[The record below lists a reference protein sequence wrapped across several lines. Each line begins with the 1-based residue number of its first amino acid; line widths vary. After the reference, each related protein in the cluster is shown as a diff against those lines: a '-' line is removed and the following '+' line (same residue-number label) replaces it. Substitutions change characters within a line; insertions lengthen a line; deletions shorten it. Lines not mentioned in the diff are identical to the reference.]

1 MKAIKNRVE
10 QVETL
15 LENATEAERRNTEEA
30 LKIAN
35 EALNISK
42 KHGLDEQVARSQMR
56 IGRCHWI
63 SGDFDAAIT
72 YLNHALEGAMKLED
86 HETKAEALIGLGN
99 VYITMELTDQAIQN
113 YHTALS
119 LVREKGLADQETKI
133 LNNLGTL
140 HEDLHNYHTALEYY
154 RDTYKK
160 AQEISSEYGMAIAH
174 LNMGNVYLELG
185 ELTQALKNIKRAY
198 QHGKANNQTLL
209 LAHSYYSF
217 GQYYQKTE
225 AYHESIRH
233 LKHGIKNA
241 EESKDFYILV
251 RIYIELANA
260 FDKIADVKAAQAHFE
275 KAYTFAKRMNS
286 AEFMPR
292 VHEQLAL
299 FYERNKMRDDAYKHY
314 KAYFDSSKI
323 VQENRRKERIKNIE
337 FQTKLKDAIQET
349 RTYRSLSD
357 ELQKNFNQLQVLSK
371 IGRSMTATHDIKTIF
386 EQLYDNINELM
397 RADTLMVGFHDEV
410 KRTLDFD
417 LFIEKNAQQETFSL
431 SLDNKKSLS
440 VYSLR
445 NRKTLKFDDV
455 EKEHKTFVEAVA
467 TSRGSMMLSAM
478 YAPLIVEGETIGVL
492 SIQAR
497 KRNTYTAMHKVLL
510 ETLASYLAIAIKN
523 ARRSKEL
530 AQLNKQLKALS
541 ELDGLTGIP
550 NRRMFDET
558 YGPLLSETQARN
570 KPFSLLF
577 IDIDDLKEFN
587 DSYGHLHGDEVI
599 IEVAHYLQENKEE
612 SFFVARYGG
621 DEFVMLLPG
630 VDLDAAKAYAQK
642 LTDSLME
649 IKERK
654 GFEDMVTVSIGLGT
668 VEPDDTVSPEDLLAF
683 VDERLYESKDRGK
696 NRITAKRYEKTN
708 TATA

>member
-1 MKAIKNRVE
+1 MNQSMNRTKQVEALLKKAI
-10 QVETL
+10 
-15 LENATEAERRNTEEA
+15 EAERRNTEEA
-30 LKIAN
+30 LEIAN

-42 KHGLDEQVARSQMR
+42 KHGLDEQIARSQMR

-63 SGDFDAAIT
+63 SGNFDAAIT
-72 YLNHALEGAMKLED
+72 YLNLSLELATRIED

-99 VYITMELTDQAIQN
+99 VYITMELIDQAIQN

-119 LVREKGLADQETKI
+119 LVREQGLDEQETKI

-140 HEDLHNYHTALEYY
+140 HEDLHNYQTALTYY
-154 RDTYKK
+154 QDTYKK
-160 AQEISSEYGMAIAH
+160 AEEISDAYGMAIAH

-185 ELTQALKNIKRAY
+185 EHTQALQNIKHAY
-198 QHGKANNQTLL
+198 QHGKANKRTLL

-217 GQYYQKTE
+217 GQYYQKIE
-225 AYHESIRH
+225 DYHESIRY
-233 LKHGIKNA
+233 LELGIKNA
-241 EESKDFYILV
+241 EESNDFYILV

-260 FDKIADVKAAQAHFE
+260 FDKIKDVKAAQAHFE
-275 KAYTFAKRMNS
+275 KAHTFAKRMNS

-299 FYERNKMRDDAYKHY
+299 FYERNGLHEDAYRHY
-314 KAYFDSSKI
+314 KSYFDSSKI

-349 RTYRSLSD
+349 KTYRSLSD
-357 ELQKNFNQLQVLSK
+357 ELRRNFNQLQVLSK
-371 IGRSMTATHDIKTIF
+371 IGRSMTATHDLEMIF
-386 EQLYDNINELM
+386 EQLYDNVNELM
-397 RADTLMVGFHDEV
+397 RADTLMVGFHNEAN
-410 KRTLDFD
+410 KTLDFD
-417 LFIEKNAQQETFSL
+417 LFIERNAKQDTFSL

-440 VYSLR
+440 IYSFL
-445 NRKTLKFDDV
+445 NRESLKLDDV
-455 EKEHKTFVEAVA
+455 EKEHKSFVEQVA

-492 SIQAR
+492 SIQSR

-530 AQLNKQLKALS
+530 AQLNRQLKALS

-550 NRRMFDET
+550 NRRLFDET
-558 YGPLLSETQARN
+558 YGPLLSETLARK

-577 IDIDDLKEFN
+577 IDVDDLKEFN
-587 DSYGHLHGDEVI
+587 DSHGHLHGDEVI
-599 IEVAHYLQENKEE
+599 IEVAHYLQDNKEE
-612 SFFVARYGG
+612 PFFVARYGG

-630 VDLDAAKAYAQK
+630 VGLDAAKAYAQK
-642 LTDSLME
+642 LTASLME

-696 NRITAKRYEKTN
+696 NRITAKRYEKTS